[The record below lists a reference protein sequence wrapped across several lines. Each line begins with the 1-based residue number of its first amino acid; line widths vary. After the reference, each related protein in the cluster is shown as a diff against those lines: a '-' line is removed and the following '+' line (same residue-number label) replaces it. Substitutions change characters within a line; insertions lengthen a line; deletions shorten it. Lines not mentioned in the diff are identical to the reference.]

1 MYLWCGNFLPIN
13 VRCFSPLVSHIVFI
27 VGKHKYEIVFLH
39 SITQRIYDGKISGHK
54 CEMLFTPSVTNRIY
68 GAKRFRPQI
77 RDALHA

>member
-1 MYLWCGNFLPIN
+1 MPIN
-13 VRCFSPLVSHIVFI
+13 VRCLSPLVSHIVFI
-27 VGKHKYEIVFLH
+27 VGKRSPHKYEIVFLH

-68 GAKRFRPQI
+68 GEKRFRPQI